1 MTDYQAKQ
9 RQRNMIV
16 GSFVIIAMCAFFYM
30 LFQFRDLP
38 QVVSKFN
45 SFEIL
50 VYFPEAPGVQKDTPV
65 QYCGYQIGRV
75 IKVSPPQMFGSTHR
89 IGVHMAI
96 DKRFTDIPEQV
107 DIFVMKRGLGSSFV
121 EFRQNALT
129 VSGPEGFL
137 KNESV
142 REDGQ
147 VGMASDFF
155 PPEVQD
161 KLEALLDSITLLTAN
176 ANAIIGDSENQVNIK
191 KMIANI
197 EIATSQADAT
207 LQSIQNFSDI
217 GAEKLQVIGDKTALA
232 AEQMEGVLSE
242 ARKLMAKINEGGGT
256 AGKLVNDGRLYENLL
271 DSSREL
277 QMLLD
282 QIKQWVDQAQ
292 QEGVRVKL

>member
-16 GSFVIIAMCAFFYM
+16 GSFVIIALCAFFYM
-30 LFQFRDLP
+30 LFRFRDLP

-75 IKVSPPQMFGSTHR
+75 VKVAPPQMRGGSHKV
-89 IGVHMAI
+89 GVHIAI
-96 DKRFTDIPEQV
+96 DDRFADIPEQV
-107 DIFVMKRGLGSSFV
+107 DIFLMKRGLGSSFV
-121 EFRQNALT
+121 ELRD
-129 VSGPEGFL
+129 VSSGMTQSGSFL
-137 KNESV
+137 KNGIV
-142 REDGQ
+142 KEDGQ

-161 KLEALLDSITLLTAN
+161 KLEDLVDSIAALTENTN
-176 ANAIIGDSENQVNIK
+176 AVIGDSENQANIK

-197 EIATSQADAT
+197 EAASSQADVT
-207 LQSIQNFSDI
+207 LRSIQTFSDTSS
-217 GAEKLQVIGDKTALA
+217 EQVQVVGDKIALA
-232 AEQMEGVLSE
+232 AEQLEGILSE
-242 ARKLMAKINEGGGT
+242 TRQLLAKIDSGSGT
-256 AGKLVNDGRLYENLL
+256 AGKLVNDGRLYENLIE
-271 DSSREL
+271 SSREL

-282 QIKQWVDQAQ
+282 QIKQWLAQ
-292 QEGVRVKL
+292 TQEEGVRVKL

>member
-16 GSFVIIAMCAFFYM
+16 GSFVIIALCAFFYM
-30 LFQFRDLP
+30 LFRFRDLP

-75 IKVSPPQMFGSTHR
+75 VKVSPPQMRDGSHR
-89 IGVHMAI
+89 VGIHMAI
-96 DKRFTDIPEQV
+96 DNRFLDIPEDV
-107 DIFVMKRGLGSSFV
+107 AIYVMKRGLGSSFI
-121 EFRQNALT
+121 ELRLRAPQIAE
-129 VSGPEGFL
+129 SDKFL
-137 KNESV
+137 KNETV
-142 REDGQ
+142 KEDGQ

-161 KLEALLDSITLLTAN
+161 KLEALVDSIAELTAN
-176 ANAIIGDSENQVNIK
+176 TNAIIGDTENQTNIR
-191 KMIANI
+191 KMMANI
-197 EIATSQADAT
+197 EAASSQANAT
-207 LQSIQNFSDI
+207 LRSIQAFSDTSS
-217 GAEKLQVIGDKTALA
+217 EKVQVVGEKIALA
-232 AEQMEGVLSE
+232 SEQLAQVLSE
-242 ARKLMAKINEGGGT
+242 TRKLMAKIDSGSGT
-256 AGKLVNDGRLYENLL
+256 AGKLVNDGRLYENLI

-282 QIKQWVDQAQ
+282 QIKQWVAQARE
-292 QEGVRVKL
+292 EGVRVKL